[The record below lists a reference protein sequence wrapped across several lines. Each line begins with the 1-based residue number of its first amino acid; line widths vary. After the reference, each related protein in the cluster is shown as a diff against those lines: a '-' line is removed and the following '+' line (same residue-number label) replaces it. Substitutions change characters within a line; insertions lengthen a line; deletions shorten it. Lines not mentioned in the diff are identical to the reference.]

1 MGEEEVRTLPTPL
14 GLTDFDM
21 GVTLG
26 TGSFGRVRFV
36 THKVSLQCFP
46 YFYCA
51 GRTSKN
57 CCLLNSTKTDSR
69 RLVSVLIDR
78 TSISGPCATL

>member
-36 THKVSLQCFP
+36 THKVSVECIAHG
-46 YFYCA
+46 CSM
-51 GRTSKN
+51 GRALEGAD
-57 CCLLNSTKTDSR
+57 C
-69 RLVSVLIDR
+69 
-78 TSISGPCATL
+78 